1 MSKIFYKYNPQTLS
15 YERVYLSAKQRIWAV
30 FRQLFI
36 GISIG
41 IGLLALVTYTFES
54 PKEQQLKKDNKL
66 LLTQY
71 QILSKRIDEN
81 EKILDELQQRD
92 DDLYRTMFNANP
104 IPSSIRKPGVGGTNR
119 YEHLLTV
126 PNSSLVIAT
135 TAKLDMMTKQLY
147 VQSNSYDELTELIKT
162 NDERIKHI
170 PAIMPLASKWM
181 KGLSSGFGMR
191 LHPIYGNFRMHTGV
205 DLNANT
211 GTPIYATGAGVVE
224 SAGWEGGYGNTV
236 VIKHGFGYKT
246 VYAHCSAIKVQTGQ
260 KVVRGQEIALV
271 GSTGAATGPHVHYEV
286 IVNGNF
292 DNPAKYFILDLTPE
306 EYGQMLY
313 EAENR

>member
-1 MSKIFYKYNPQTLS
+1 MGKIFFKYNSQTLS
-15 YERVYLSAKQRIWAV
+15 YERVYLSVKQRIWGF
-30 FRQLFI
+30 FRQLCI
-36 GISIG
+36 GI
-41 IGLLALVTYTFES
+41 LVGAVLFSVAFYSFDS
-54 PKEQQLKKDNKL
+54 PKEQQLKKENKL

-71 QILSKRIDEN
+71 NVLSKRIDEN
-81 EKILDELQQRD
+81 EKILEELQQRD
-92 DDLYRTMFNANP
+92 DDLYRSMFNANP

-126 PNSSLVIAT
+126 SNSSLVVAT
-135 TAKLDMMTKQLY
+135 TAQLDMMTKQLY

-170 PAIMPLASKWM
+170 PAIIPLNNKQM
-181 KGLSSGFGMR
+181 KGLSSGYGMR
-191 LHPIYGNFRMHTGV
+191 HHPIYGVYKPHTGV

-224 SAGWEGGYGNTV
+224 FADWRSGYGYA
-236 VIKHGFGYKT
+236 VIINHGFGYKT
-246 VYAHCSAIKVQTGQ
+246 LYGHCSKMKVEPGQ

-271 GSTGAATGPHVHYEV
+271 GATGAAIGPHVHYEV
-286 IVNGNF
+286 IVNGNY
-292 DNPAKYFILDLTPE
+292 DNPVKYFIMDLTPE